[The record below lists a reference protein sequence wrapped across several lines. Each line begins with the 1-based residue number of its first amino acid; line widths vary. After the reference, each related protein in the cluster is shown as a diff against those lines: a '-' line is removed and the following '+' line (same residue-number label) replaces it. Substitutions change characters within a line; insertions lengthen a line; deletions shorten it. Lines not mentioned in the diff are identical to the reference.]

1 MESGDVGMESGDMGM
16 ESGVCHVGMEYGDYM
31 EINYEEIGYVVW
43 TME

>member
-16 ESGVCHVGMEYGDYM
+16 ESGVCHVGMEYGDM